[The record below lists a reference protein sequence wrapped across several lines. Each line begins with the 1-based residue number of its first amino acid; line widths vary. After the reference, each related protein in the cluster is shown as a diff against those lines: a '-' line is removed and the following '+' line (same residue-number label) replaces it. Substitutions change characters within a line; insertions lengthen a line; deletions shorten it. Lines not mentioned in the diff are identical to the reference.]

1 MAEGFIRTVM
11 STLIWFTAEQP
22 SDQDNLGKRRFIPLR
37 YRFILLASCLLL
49 LLLGTLG
56 SILITHQSRSIREQL
71 ERRGLAVAQSLAA
84 TSKASLATYN
94 YIALEQTANQT
105 QKDDPDVV
113 YVVIHDKEGR
123 VAGYSERPDLQGT
136 FLRDEITRLALAS
149 EQPLTQVTK
158 WGPEDLAVVDI
169 AAPVFIPGSDHRWGT
184 CRVALTLQPMYEQIH
199 QTQVI
204 IAGIGCIALLLG
216 ILLANWAARRITRP
230 LGRLVTATVEAA
242 RGNLS
247 QDIDV
252 TTGDEVEILASNFS
266 TMMREILAQQQQLEL
281 QLSEIK
287 RLQLYTEKL
296 LTTMSDGLL
305 SVDKEGRIAAINP
318 AACRILGISQGE
330 LEGYS
335 ASVLL
340 EQTPGVLAYVEEL
353 LQDPQGAGQQEL
365 RISQGNEDQ
374 IILANSSLLTD
385 SEGLPLE
392 VITNLHDITELKR
405 LEGRIRQ
412 SERLAALGTLA
423 AGMAHEIRNPLSAI
437 KTFVQLLPRK
447 VGRPDFLEKF
457 NRTVPRELDRINRL
471 IEDLLELSRTPK
483 YHFKPV
489 NLQTLLLDIFEF
501 FEPELQSN
509 QIHCE
514 TRVVPDLPTILADPD
529 QLIKAFQ
536 NLFRN
541 AIQAMPNGGRLT
553 IEGHCEAAGGLE
565 RPLSTNQ
572 DGWVSLAFSD
582 TGVGIPVETT
592 KSIFNPF
599 FTTKDRGT
607 GLGLAITHKVITEHG
622 GHIEVS
628 SRVGEGSTF
637 TIHLPLYREKARRT
651 LH

>member
-1 MAEGFIRTVM
+1 MLSLIGF
-11 STLIWFTAEQP
+11 FADQP
-22 SDQDNLGKRRFIPLR
+22 SSQSFLTKRRFIPLR
-37 YRFILLASCLLL
+37 YRFILLASCLLI

-56 SILITHQSRSIREQL
+56 SILITHQSRLIQEQL

-105 QKDDPDVV
+105 QKDDPDMV

-123 VAGYSERPDLQGT
+123 VAGYSTRPDLQGT
-136 FLRDEITRLALAS
+136 FLKDEISQLALSS
-149 EQPLTQVTK
+149 EQPLTQVAK
-158 WGPEDLAVVDI
+158 WGPESLAVMDI

-184 CRVALTLQPMYEQIH
+184 CRVALTLQPMYEQIR
-199 QTQVI
+199 QTQMI
-204 IAGIGCIALLLG
+204 IAGIGCVALLLG

-230 LGRLVTATVEAA
+230 LGRLVNATVEAA
-242 RGNLS
+242 QGNLS
-247 QDIDV
+247 QRIDV
-252 TTGDEVEILASNFS
+252 STGDEVEILASNFS
-266 TMMREILAQQQQLEL
+266 TMMGEILAQQQQLEL
-281 QLSEIK
+281 QLAEIK

-305 SVDKEGRIAAINP
+305 SVDKGGNIAAINP
-318 AACRILGISQGE
+318 AACKILGIPQAGVE
-330 LEGYS
+330 ALS

-340 EQTPGVLAYVEEL
+340 EHTPGVLSYVEEL
-353 LQDPQGAGQQEL
+353 LRDPQGGAQQEL
-365 RISQGNEDQ
+365 RISQGSEDQ

-385 SEGLPLE
+385 SEGQPLE

-447 VGRPDFLEKF
+447 MGKPDFLEKF
-457 NRTVPRELDRINRL
+457 HRTVPRELERINRL
-471 IEDLLELSRTPK
+471 IEDLLELSRTPR
-483 YHFKPV
+483 YHLSPLT
-489 NLQTLLLDIFEF
+489 LQPLLRDLLEF
-501 FEPELQSN
+501 FEPELESN
-509 QIHCE
+509 KIHCV
-514 TRVVPDLPTILADPD
+514 TSLASDLPHILADAD

-541 AIQAMPNGGRLT
+541 AIQAMPNGGQLT
-553 IEGHCEAAGGLE
+553 VEGHCEAGGSLD
-565 RPLSTNQ
+565 RPLSANQ
-572 DGWVSLAFSD
+572 DGWVSLTFAD

-622 GHIEVS
+622 GQIEVY
-628 SRVGEGSTF
+628 SRVGEGSSF
-637 TIHLPLYREKARRT
+637 IIHLPVYREKPRRI